1 MIKIKNH
8 HPQNI
13 YANNLYGW
21 AMLQKLPVRNLKQ
34 IEKDDVSQF
43 DEKLIK
49 NYDKN
54 SDKGHILEVDS
65 T

>member
-21 AMLQKLPVRNLKQ
+21 AMSQKLPVRNLKQ